1 MLIQYQS
8 KTLNDNVDFSP
19 SPKMYDCI
27 KTQRRFHRA
36 FDLEYCTQSIID
48 EGLSE
53 TLMSFSI
60 LSHQVHFVLWGW
72 LYETPSTQPGNKF
85 PSTAKKSRSHSHTH
99 THTQDIPLP
108 WQLWLVALNMCTQTG
123 GFSTPAYDTTH
134 HQHPPPTTTTSTTL
148 LSVVEGRW
156 LHAFNFAQVLYEC
169 LESYPLVNW
178 YETKNET
185 HRTHFPWNSVFLCC
199 FKTRMTRD

>member
-99 THTQDIPLP
+99 THTGYTIAMATLACGIKYVHTDWWLFNSR
-108 WQLWLVALNMCTQTG
+108 LW
-123 GFSTPAYDTTH
+123 H
-134 HQHPPPTTTTSTTL
+134 HPPPTPTTHHHHFYYAPFSGWRALATCLQLRASTVWMPGI
-148 LSVVEGRW
+148 LSVG
-156 LHAFNFAQVLYEC
+156 
-169 LESYPLVNW
+169 
-178 YETKNET
+178 
-185 HRTHFPWNSVFLCC
+185 
-199 FKTRMTRD
+199 